1 MNHGNILKRAW
12 SVLWQTRALWL
23 FGFLFALAGG
33 SSGLPGLRGTNGA
46 GNGGTPARPGTRFPF
61 HMPTLST
68 NTIVLIVA
76 GVVIAVLVIVAVA
89 AVVRYLAETA
99 LVAGVDEMETTG
111 ARLTVRRGFR
121 LGWSR
126 RAWRLFV
133 TDFVIYV
140 PLAIGGL
147 LLLAIAALPFLVW
160 LSRETAVRI
169 AGSVIGGLLVLAV
182 ILALIALALL
192 LTLVMP
198 YVRRRVVLAGQGVRA
213 AVRQGVSLVRTTL
226 ADTGLM
232 WLILAGLRI
241 VWSVVMIPVFIVVAL
256 AAAIVGGGL
265 FLLVFIAGYS
275 LAAGLFE
282 AYVSAAWTLTY
293 REVSA
298 KLGA

>member
-1 MNHGNILKRAW
+1 
-12 SVLWQTRALWL
+12 VLL
-23 FGFLFALAGG
+23 
-33 SSGLPGLRGTNGA
+33 
-46 GNGGTPARPGTRFPF
+46 
-61 HMPTLST
+61 
-68 NTIVLIVA
+68 
-76 GVVIAVLVIVAVA
+76 IVAVA

-140 PLAIGGL
+140 PLAIGAL

-160 LSRETAVRI
+160 LSHVTALQI
-169 AGSVIGGLLVLAV
+169 AGSVIGGLLVLAA
-182 ILALIALALL
+182 ILVLIALALL

-198 YVRRRVVLAGQGVRA
+198 YIRRRVVLAGQGVRA

-241 VWSVVMIPVFIVVAL
+241 VWSIVMIPVFIVAAL
-256 AAAIVGGGL
+256 AAAVVGGVPALLLYLATRGWIAPAIVGGGL
-265 FLLVFIAGYS
+265 FVVVFILGIS

-282 AYVSAAWTLTY
+282 AYVSAAWTLAY